1 MKEKRYYIAYG
12 SNLNVPQMRMRCPH
26 ATILGTANLKGW
38 ELLFKGSK
46 TGSYLTIE
54 ECESGTVPV
63 VIWEVTA
70 ADEAAL
76 DRYEG
81 FPNFYYK
88 KDIKLQYKGI
98 RTGKRRTVTAFAY
111 IMHEERPIGI
121 PTNFYMRTC
130 LEGYDTFYFNKN
142 ILIDAYDKCRE
153 VCGYEGP
160 SSVRTA
166 APGRRSSPSAW
177 TPPSRNRSSKRFTGI
192 CRSNVHSFLR

>member
-1 MKEKRYYIAYG
+1 MKDKRYYIAYG

-54 ECESGTVPV
+54 ECEDGTIPV

-70 ADEAAL
+70 LDEAAL

-81 FPNFYYK
+81 FPHFYYK
-88 KDIKLQYKGI
+88 RDIKLQYKGI

-130 LEGYDTFYFNKN
+130 LEGYTTFHFNKN
-142 ILIDAYDKCRE
+142 ILIDAYNKCLE
-153 VCGYEGP
+153 VCGYEE
-160 SSVRTA
+160 
-166 APGRRSSPSAW
+166 
-177 TPPSRNRSSKRFTGI
+177 
-192 CRSNVHSFLR
+192 